1 MTFDFLRPN
10 WRDVVDMLL
19 VAFVVYYF
27 LKYLK
32 GTRALRMLIAL
43 LVLFSFSLGARWLGF
58 KSLGLLVDSLKAFW
72 VVAFVILFQP
82 EIRNALGRFGRFRPL
97 RFLLK
102 SETETVV
109 IEQLLQAV
117 DEMKERGI
125 GGLVVLERSI
135 GLRDFIDTGSH
146 LEAKV
151 SAPLLVSIFTP
162 PSPLHDGACVI
173 VGDSIVAAG
182 CTLPLS
188 DAREGSHMLGM
199 RHRAGL
205 GIASLT
211 DAVSVVVSE
220 TSGKVSFASKGQLET
235 GLNQAQLK
243 QCLTNALLKEG

>member
-10 WRDVVDMLL
+10 WRDIIDVLL
-19 VAFVVYYF
+19 VTLVVYYF
-27 LKYLK
+27 LKFLK

-43 LVLFSFSLGARWLGF
+43 LVLFFISLGARWLGF
-58 KSLGLLVDSLKAFW
+58 KSLGLLVDSLRAFW

-109 IEQLLQAV
+109 IEQVVEAV
-117 DEMKERGI
+117 GEMKERGI
-125 GGLVVLERSI
+125 GGLIVLERSI
-135 GLRDFIDTGSH
+135 GLRDFIETGSP
-146 LEAKV
+146 LESKV
-151 SAPLLVSIFTP
+151 SSPLLVSIFTP
-162 PSPLHDGACVI
+162 PSPLHDGACII
-173 VGDSIVAAG
+173 VGDMIVAAG

-188 DAREGSHMLGM
+188 DGREGTQLFGM

-220 TSGKVSFASKGQLET
+220 TSGKISFASKGQMES
-235 GLNQAQLK
+235 GLTQAQLK
-243 QCLTNALLKEG
+243 QNLNTALLKEG